1 MEAILFEM
9 SINSISMAFVKDVP
23 ITVAVMI
30 DKRYDN
36 DMYLVE
42 DFISMPVPED
52 VEIKLKKIGIIET
65 VQNSPFMAIQAFTKS
80 NYIDVAEAY
89 YNNKPLSFYSYDSI
103 YDWKIDKGNK
113 FIITDESALSYFITS
128 LWNNL
133 NPNLLKIHEF
143 DGVHTIVLGKQM
155 KVLKKMLEWFNR
167 PNSMYIDDGWVEQ
180 ANKEMQNESEE
191 WMKLMISAEKEK
203 KLERSAL
210 KLIRDIYGDKS

>member
-9 SINSISMAFVKDVP
+9 YISSNSMSFAKDVP

-36 DMYLVE
+36 SMYLVE

-65 VQNSPFMAIQAFTKS
+65 VRNSPFMSIQAFTKS

-89 YNNKPLSFYSYDSI
+89 YNNKPLPLYSYDSI
-103 YDWKIDKGNK
+103 YDWKVDKGNK
-113 FIITDESALSYFITS
+113 FIITEENALSYFITS

-143 DGVHTIVLGKQM
+143 DDAPTVVLGK
-155 KVLKKMLEWFNR
+155 
-167 PNSMYIDDGWVEQ
+167 I
-180 ANKEMQNESEE
+180 NESSEE
-191 WMKLMISAEKEK
+191 NV
-203 KLERSAL
+203 
-210 KLIRDIYGDKS
+210 

>member
-9 SINSISMAFVKDVP
+9 SINSINMAFVKDVP

-80 NYIDVAEAY
+80 EYINVSAEQ
-89 YNNKPLSFYSYDSI
+89 YNGKPLSFYSYDSV
-103 YDWKIDKGNK
+103 YSWKIDKGNK
-113 FIITDESALSYFITS
+113 FIIVSEDALSYFISSVWNS
-128 LWNNL
+128 LH
-133 NPNLLKIHEF
+133 PNLLKIHEF
-143 DGVHTIVLGKQM
+143 DDAPTVVLGKT
-155 KVLKKMLEWFNR
+155 
-167 PNSMYIDDGWVEQ
+167 
-180 ANKEMQNESEE
+180 NESSEE
-191 WMKLMISAEKEK
+191 NA
-203 KLERSAL
+203 
-210 KLIRDIYGDKS
+210 